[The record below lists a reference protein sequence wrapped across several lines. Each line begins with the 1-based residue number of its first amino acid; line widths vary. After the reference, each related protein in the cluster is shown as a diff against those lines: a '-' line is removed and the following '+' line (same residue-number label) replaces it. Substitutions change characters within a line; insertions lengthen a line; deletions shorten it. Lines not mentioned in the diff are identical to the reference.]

1 MTRVHHLL
9 RVRTQ
14 LILMAAAILIPVV
27 IFSALALHMLRSS
40 VREEA
45 LRGLRETANATALV
59 VDREMASSVA
69 SLELLAASPA
79 LEVGDLSAFYEQAR
93 LLNNDHVS
101 WIMLIDVLG
110 EQLLHTMIPLGEPVP
125 QASLFDDMWRAVETK
140 RPTASNLMRNPLDGS
155 LMTVIY
161 VPVKTRAG
169 KTFVLAKGF
178 NLDFFTRTM
187 FERNTPGDWVIGLL
201 DHDGRFIARNFNNDI
216 RVGQQARHEL
226 REAIGATRNGI
237 IRHPTIEGVDSY
249 DAFTPSQVTGWSIAV
264 AAPVDQ
270 VETAA
275 ARAAMVAALGF
286 LVAIGVAVLAAAA
299 LGRQL
304 VKSIADAAEAAN
316 DLGTGQPPRPHPP
329 SKVFELRRLQVAL
342 TDASDMLRREQL
354 SRQQAESKLEELL
367 KNEYQARLRAEAE
380 NESKD
385 QFLAML
391 GHELRNP
398 LAAIS
403 GAIALDRQQSES
415 AGGPIAEEA
424 RQIIQRQSQHLGHI
438 VNDLLDISRLAGG
451 KISLLTQPLDFGAL
465 AEGCFDALR
474 AAGRTAG
481 FALHVSSTP
490 VWVDGDATRLEQS
503 VSNLLVNA
511 LKFTPP
517 GGHIDM
523 QVGEQ
528 DGQAVLR
535 VRDSGMGIS
544 AELLPRVFDVFTQ
557 GPASLDRSQGGLG
570 IGLALVRQLVRL
582 HGGTV
587 EAESEGPGLGS
598 TFTIRLPRI
607 EPPADNNTD
616 SASDRHTVIEL
627 PALAL
632 QRAAEPPA
640 APHLLLIEDID
651 DVRSMM
657 SQLLEMEGYRV
668 SDTAHAREGVRM
680 ALQLQ
685 PLVGIIDIGLP
696 DMNGYDVARAL
707 RADPLTRHMG
717 LMALTG
723 YGQDEDRK
731 KALDAGFDV
740 HLVKP
745 VDMDALFE
753 SIEACS
759 DLARERQRNPPLSAQ
774 PARRDAVTN

>member
-1 MTRVHHLL
+1 
-9 RVRTQ
+9 
-14 LILMAAAILIPVV
+14 MAAAILVPVV

-59 VDREMASSVA
+59 VDREMASAVA

-79 LEVGDLSAFYEQAR
+79 LETGDMRSFYEQAR
-93 LLNNDHVS
+93 LLNNDDMS

-110 EQLLHTMIPLGEPVP
+110 EQLLHTLIPLGEPVP
-125 QASLFDDMWRAVETK
+125 QAPLFDDMWKSVELK
-140 RPTASNLMRNPLDGS
+140 RPTASSLTRNPLDGS

-178 NLDFFTRTM
+178 SLDFFTKTT
-187 FERNTPGDWVIGLL
+187 FERNTPPEWVIGLL
-201 DHDGRFIARNFNNDI
+201 DHNGLLIARNFNSDTRI
-216 RVGQQARHEL
+216 GQRARPEL
-226 REAIGATRNGI
+226 IEAIRTTGTGI
-237 IRHPTIEGVDSY
+237 IRHPTTEGVDSY
-249 DAFTPSQVTGWSIAV
+249 DAFTPSQVTGWSVAV
-264 AAPVDQ
+264 AAPVDH

-275 ARAAMVAALGF
+275 ARAAAVAALGF
-286 LVAIGVAVLAAAA
+286 LVAIGVAVLGAAA

-304 VKSIADAAEAAN
+304 VRSIADAQEAAS
-316 DLGTGQPPRPHPP
+316 DLGTGQPPRPHPA
-329 SKVFELRRLQVAL
+329 SKVLELRRLQVAL
-342 TDASDMLRREQL
+342 ADASAMLRREQL

-367 KNEYQARLRAEAE
+367 KNEYEARLRAEAE
-380 NESKD
+380 NQSKD

-403 GAIALDRQQSES
+403 GAIALDRQQSEN
-415 AGGPIAEEA
+415 AGASGPMAEEA

-474 AAGRTAG
+474 ATGRTTG
-481 FALHVSSTP
+481 FTLQVRSGP
-490 VWVDGDATRLEQS
+490 VWVEGDATRLEQS

-511 LKFTPP
+511 LKFTPH
-517 GGHIDM
+517 GGTIDM
-523 QVGEQ
+523 NVGEQ
-528 DGQAVLR
+528 DGQAVLCL
-535 VRDSGMGIS
+535 RDSGMGIS
-544 AELLPRVFDVFTQ
+544 AELLPHIFDVFTQ
-557 GPASLDRSQGGLG
+557 GPASLDRAQGGLG

-587 EAESEGPGLGS
+587 EAASEGLGKGS

-607 EPPADNNTD
+607 EAHAQSMTEPENT
-616 SASDRHTVIEL
+616 RQPLIEL
-627 PALAL
+627 QPTL
-632 QRAAEPPA
+632 PPEQTA

-651 DVRSMM
+651 DVRRMM

-668 SDTAHAREGVRM
+668 SETAHARQGVRM
-680 ALQLQ
+680 AAQLQ

-707 RADPLTRHMG
+707 RADPLTQHMG

-731 KALDAGFDV
+731 KALDAGFDI

-745 VDMDALFE
+745 VDVDALFE
-753 SIEACS
+753 SIKACS
-759 DLARERQRNPPLSAQ
+759 KLALDRQRSAQ
-774 PARRDAVTN
+774 SHPPARRNAVTS